1 MPAPLTRRGG
11 EPWRAFDAVWF
22 RRWQWLLLL
31 ILDEPIL
38 GRVAR
43 WVLRIRRTEIG
54 HRHRIVKI
62 EPHAYHV
69 QRPAAPRR
77 QRVLFAGFRP
87 RTVEEPAL
95 ERVTCIRTSPK
106 FAKRVYRAFAPVW
119 WALHLWDWAIA
130 DRWVPAMSAGFATL
144 TAYPD
149 PSPETATC
157 DGHVQRGGVNET
169 FTTIRNGAGV
179 QTADNQATGNVE
191 LQATSTSN
199 QFSNLFRLFFGFDTS
214 SLAGATVAAAA
225 LFLTPHASFGMDN
238 GLGGGATYHI
248 TAAAPASPT
257 ALSTSDYGNVSD
269 TSFASQ
275 AGSGLSN
282 GVEAEWAF
290 NSSGIAAINTSGV
303 SQFAAR
309 FGWDV
314 ADSFTGTWT
323 SSGRARM
330 VVYLADQ
337 TGNTEDPRLEVV
349 YGLPTISTTT
359 LAPGQVGQAYSETL
373 LVEGGE
379 GPFVWSV
386 ASGTVPTGLALG
398 TPVGATVPLSGMPT
412 SAPGTY
418 NFTIQVEGAGG
429 VTDDQA
435 FTLEILPRAPTDRL
449 PTRASL
455 RVEAYR
461 EGQWQVLSPHVLRET
476 SLTIGYGIR
485 GGGPRDL
492 LAGPGSASFGLNNWD
507 EVGQYT
513 PGHAHQVADWST
525 ETRVRISFQPE
536 IAVLTPA
543 GFPLLTSSGTAV
555 QVGPTPKFLGR
566 VTWIDPEAG
575 KYGPRRVHVRVG
587 DYMAGMASEEVRT
600 IAVQIGQSERA
611 LLQAIFA
618 AIPSDVRPPVRR
630 LDEGIDTYPY
640 ALDDGGSGASP
651 GGLFTDVLESAF
663 ATLVQYGNGDVVSL
677 NRNTR
682 TYQAS
687 QVTLTEDE
695 LEFLD
700 APTDKA
706 RLYRRVIVEIPQ
718 FRVGAVQ
725 EVLWAEEGVDAV
737 GIEPGGI
744 RDFWATYRD
753 PDAEANQTQ
762 GIAGYATD
770 VDPFSTTAVFNAQSD
785 GGGADLSGAVTVEAE
800 YYANSVH
807 YRLTNTGGSTAH
819 RITLETNALPIR
831 RLKPIEVESVSAQ
844 GRGATL
850 RIALRYQVSRTIAQ
864 FIADYVRSQWEV
876 EGNRPRRVAFDP
888 QREERLMR
896 TMLNREPGNRVTLRE
911 SVSAT
916 DGDSIIQGLE
926 ISSTDGEYWRC
937 TWLVAPVASYAFITP
952 MRLGEAGQME
962 LGETTVLG

>member
-1 MPAPLTRRGG
+1 MPAPLIRPGG
-11 EPWRAFDAVWF
+11 EHWRAFDAAWF

-38 GRVAR
+38 GRLFR
-43 WVLRIRRTEIG
+43 WVLRIRRTDVG
-54 HRHRIVKI
+54 YRHRIVKI

-69 QRPAAPRR
+69 QRPAASRR
-77 QRVLFAGFRP
+77 RRVLFAGFRP
-87 RTVEEPAL
+87 RTVEEPAV
-95 ERVTCIRTSPK
+95 EYVADIRTHPK
-106 FAKRVYRAFAPVW
+106 YAKRVYFAFAALW
-119 WALHLWDWAIA
+119 WALHVWDWAVA
-130 DRWVPAMSAGFATL
+130 DRVVPALSANFATL

-149 PSPETATC
+149 PGSGSTTV
-157 DGHVQRGGVNET
+157 DGYVQRAAGSEAWS
-169 FTTIRNGAGV
+169 TIRDGAGTDV
-179 QTADNQATGNVE
+179 NINAGGADTWVGLVAHATTN
-191 LQATSTSN
+191 TY
-199 QFSNLFRLFFGFDTS
+199 S
-214 SLAGATVAAAA
+214 SLRR
-225 LFLTPHASFGMDN
+225 
-238 GLGGGATYHI
+238 
-248 TAAAPASPT
+248 
-257 ALSTSDYGNVSD
+257 
-269 TSFASQ
+269 
-275 AGSGLSN
+275 
-282 GVEAEWAF
+282 
-290 NSSGIAAINTSGV
+290 AIFTFDTSGV
-303 SQFAAR
+303 SGVVSGSCSIYSVYAFDYLSAGNLGLYDASPAADNTLAASDYSNVGATAQSDDTFTAATWNSTAYRAFTLNAAGLAGGNWGGIARLGLR
-309 FGWDV
+309 FTTDATNTTPGWSGG
-314 ADSFTGTWT
+314 A
-323 SSGRARM
+323 SSGWGF
-330 VVYLADQ
+330 YFADR
-337 TGNTEDPRLEVV
+337 TGSSEDPKLELV

-770 VDPFSTTAVFNAQSD
+770 GDPFSTTAVFNAQSD